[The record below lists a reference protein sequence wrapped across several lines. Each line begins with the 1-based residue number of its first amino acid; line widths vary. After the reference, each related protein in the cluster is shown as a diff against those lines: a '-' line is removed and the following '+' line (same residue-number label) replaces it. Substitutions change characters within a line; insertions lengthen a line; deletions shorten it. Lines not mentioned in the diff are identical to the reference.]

1 MSGNI
6 AETEPGYP
14 VGMSEGSVTV
24 SITRKVDPAKR
35 SQANAWARAGQELCS
50 AKPGYLGSGWIQV
63 GEHSDEWH
71 MLFRFRDSET
81 LHAWEVSPEREWWLS
96 TAQGLVEH
104 SRVERR
110 TGIEGWFDEPK
121 EVLLEQPGVVPP
133 RWKQAFSIYLAFLPL
148 NLLANFTLGMLLTA
162 WNWPLVARIIVITTL
177 LTPLMTYFFLPL
189 STRMLRPW
197 LHATPR
203 SRRRRR

>member
-6 AETEPGYP
+6 AETQPGYP

-121 EVLLEQPGVVPP
+121 EVRLEQPGIVPP
-133 RWKQAFSIYLAFLPL
+133 RW
-148 NLLANFTLGMLLTA
+148 
-162 WNWPLVARIIVITTL
+162 
-177 LTPLMTYFFLPL
+177 
-189 STRMLRPW
+189 
-197 LHATPR
+197 
-203 SRRRRR
+203 SRRSAFTSPFCRSTFLRTSRSACCSRRGIGRSSCASSSSQRCSRRS